1 MIKPTLLHKTSLQQ
15 SLTPQQIH
23 YLKLLQLPILQLEH
37 AVRQEIESNPFLE
50 EDRDDDISEFADHD
64 IFAPAPDQ
72 QDNIEELNEIDKT
85 FDNIDTNNT
94 DINKN
99 DFENFY
105 DNNKVEVIYS
115 DDLRKSNIEEGD
127 SFDYYENHWEDD
139 DDFTPNKVND
149 YDKDFEPFQIKSE
162 TSLYDELIFQQKLLN
177 LSEEENILGLYIIG
191 SIDDDGYLRRD
202 LEDIVNETN
211 EIIKEHNFNIQKELY
226 EKRLEDRK
234 NIDSNPAI
242 NYSIDIQSL
251 NILNSAIKLS
261 DNKNNKLNIINNK
274 NKDGELKSN
283 ILQNVSMEKAEL
295 ILKKIQHF
303 EPIGIASRNL
313 QECLIVQLEAKQLR
327 TKAQEI
333 ALKILIEYFEEFSKK
348 HFLQLQ
354 KKMDLEA
361 DELKIA
367 FDEIRKLNPKPGG
380 NNIRSGYN
388 TITPDFIARYD
399 VNIDD
404 IVITLND
411 TNVPSIKVNSTY
423 EKIKQE
429 TKNNKLYNK
438 DTKKWI
444 REKYENARFFIQ
456 AIRQRSITMLM
467 VMTAIAKRQKDFF
480 MGIREI
486 KPMIYKDIS
495 EDTDLDISTVCRVVN
510 NKYVLTQKGTFELK
524 YFFSEALPNDDGEA
538 VSTTVIKE
546 KIINIIENEPKNKP
560 YSDDKLVQLL
570 KKEGIN
576 IARRTITKYRETL
589 KIPVARLRKEI

>member
-37 AVRQEIESNPFLE
+37 AVRQEIENNPFLE

-72 QDNIEELNEIDKT
+72 QDSIEELNEIDKT
-85 FDNIDTNNT
+85 FDNIDTNNS
-94 DINKN
+94 DISKN

-261 DNKNNKLNIINNK
+261 DNKNNKLNIINK
-274 NKDGELKSN
+274 NKDCELKSN

-361 DELKIA
+361 EELKIA